1 MNDVVERKV
10 IYVPEGVV
18 GERIDVAISR
28 LMGLSRTRVGEL
40 IEQGNVILDGNVVE
54 SKSIR
59 MELNAVLE
67 VTVSAPRVVNFQ
79 PKLAQGLRVVFEDDD
94 IIVVDKPVGVAAHPS
109 VGWDGPS
116 VTEHLAA
123 AGYQIATSGA
133 PERQGVVQRLD
144 VGTSGLMV
152 LAKSELAYSVLKQA
166 FRDRLVTKTYHALVQ
181 GHPDPHVGTIDAPIA
196 RHPKHDFKFTVRA
209 DGRASITHYETLEAH
224 RYASLLS
231 ITLETGRTHQIRVH
245 MSAIKHPC
253 VGDLFYGADP
263 TLAAKVGLD
272 HQWLHAVGLG
282 FAHPRTG
289 EWVSFTSEYPEDLR
303 HALEVIRATD

>member
-1 MNDVVERKV
+1 MNELVERKV
-10 IYVPEGVV
+10 IYVPEGLV

-40 IEQGNVILDGNVVE
+40 IDQRNVILDGKVVE

-67 VTVSAPRVVNFQ
+67 VSVSAPRTVNFQ

-166 FRDRLVTKTYHALVQ
+166 FRDRIVTKTYHALVQ

-263 TLAAKVGLD
+263 TLAAKIGLD

-289 EWVSFTSEYPEDLR
+289 ERVDFTSEYPEDLR
-303 HALEVIRATD
+303 HALEVIRAAD